1 MSTKLLILGV
11 NGFVGSAMVEKI
23 LNETDWEIYGLDIS
37 DHKIKNFLGHERLHF
52 TLGDALK
59 NDEWIEEHVKKCDV
73 VFPLVA
79 VANPSLYVSE
89 PLFVFQL
96 DFESNL
102 SVIKMCV
109 KYKKHVVFPSTS
121 EVYGMSQDIP
131 FDEEAS
137 RLVLGPISKQRWI
150 YSCAKQ
156 MLDRVIHAYGL
167 KEGLSYTLFRPFNW
181 IGPKQDEVKSSAKGS
196 ARVLVQFVSN
206 IIDGKNIYLVDGG
219 SQQRCFTYIDDGID
233 ALIKIVE
240 RRDKEAYQRIF
251 NIGNPA
257 NEYSIRELA
266 EMVVEIMKRYPKYR
280 ELAENT
286 KIIATSAD
294 DYYGEGYQDVNRRVP
309 AIKNATTLLGWQ
321 PKYTMK
327 QSLEKTLDYH
337 LLND

>member
-37 DHKIKNFLGHERLHF
+37 DHKIKDFLNHERFHF

-59 NDEWIEEHVKKCDV
+59 NDEWIEQHVQMCNV

-96 DFESNL
+96 DFEANL
-102 SVIKMCV
+102 SVVKMCV
-109 KYKKHVVFPSTS
+109 KHKKHLVFPSTS

-131 FDEEAS
+131 FDEESS

-150 YSCAKQ
+150 YSCSKQ

-167 KEGLSYTLFRPFNW
+167 KENLSYTLFRPFNW
-181 IGPKQDEVKSSAKGS
+181 IGPKQDEVKSSKKGS

-206 IIDGKNIYLVDGG
+206 IIDGKDIYLVDGG

-266 EMVVEIMKRYPKYR
+266 EMVVETMKRYPKYR

-321 PKYTMK
+321 PKHTMK